1 MTPTEIAAVK
11 QSFAKVLPI
20 ADQAGAMFY
29 AKLFELDP
37 SVRPM
42 FAADMGPQGKKLLQV
57 LAVAVNGLDKLDT
70 IVPTV
75 QALGVR
81 HIAYGVTPAHY
92 DTVAAALLWTL
103 AQGLGPSWTPDLEAA
118 WVKTYVLVAGT
129 MKAAA
134 AQAATAQATPA
145 PPTTH

>member
-1 MTPTEIAAVK
+1 MTPAEIAAVK
-11 QSFAKVLPI
+11 QSFAKVVPI

-29 AKLFELDP
+29 ARLFELDP

-42 FAADMGPQGKKLLQV
+42 FPDDLGPQGKKLLQV
-57 LAVAVNGLDKLDT
+57 LAVAVNGLDRLDT

-75 QALGVR
+75 QALGVK
-81 HIAYGVTPAHY
+81 HVAYGVKPAHY

-103 AQGLGPSWTPDLEAA
+103 ARGLGPGWTPDVEAA
-118 WVKTYVLVAGT
+118 WIKTYVLLADT

-134 AQAATAQATPA
+134 AAAT
-145 PPTTH
+145 PPTAH

>member
-1 MTPTEIAAVK
+1 MTPAEIAAVK
-11 QSFAKVLPI
+11 QSFAKVVPI

-29 AKLFELDP
+29 GKLFELDP
-37 SVRPM
+37 TVRPM
-42 FAADMGPQGKKLLQV
+42 FADDLGPQGKKLLQV
-57 LAVAVNGLDKLDT
+57 LAVAVNGLDNLDT

-81 HIAYGVTPAHY
+81 HIAYGVVPAHY

-103 AQGLGPSWTPDLEAA
+103 AQGLGAGWTPEIEAA
-118 WVKTYVLVAGT
+118 WVKAYVLLADT

-134 AQAATAQATPA
+134 EAAP
-145 PPTTH
+145 H